1 MRLADERGSISA
13 ELVVATPL
21 LLLLILAIVQ
31 FALFEHATH
40 VAQAVANE
48 GLAASRVVGGS
59 QASGN
64 EAASAV
70 LKQLGSSVL
79 VGSSVTTSRGAE
91 TTSVT
96 VTGAAESLL
105 PFLRLSV
112 HVVAS
117 APTERFVP

>member
-1 MRLADERGSISA
+1 
-13 ELVVATPL
+13 
-21 LLLLILAIVQ
+21 LILAIVQ

-40 VAQAVANE
+40 VAQSVANE

-59 QASGN
+59 EASGN
-64 EAASAV
+64 EAANAV
-70 LKQLGSSVL
+70 LDQLGRSVL
-79 VGSSVTTSRGAE
+79 VGGSVTTARGAV

-105 PFLRLSV
+105 PFLHLPVR
-112 HVVAS
+112 VVAN

>member
-1 MRLADERGSISA
+1 MKLADEQGSISA

-21 LLLLILAIVQ
+21 LLVLILAIVQ

-48 GLAASRVVGGS
+48 GLAASRVVGATE
-59 QASGN
+59 ASGN
-64 EAASAV
+64 EAAHA
-70 LKQLGSSVL
+70 LLDQLGKSVL
-79 VGSSVTTSRGAE
+79 VGGQVTTTRGAA

>member
-1 MRLADERGSISA
+1 
-13 ELVVATPL
+13 
-21 LLLLILAIVQ
+21 LLILAIVQ

-40 VAQAVANE
+40 VAQAVAND
-48 GLAASRVVGGS
+48 GLAASRVYGGS
-59 QASGN
+59 EASGN
-64 EAASAV
+64 EAATAV
-70 LKQLGSSVL
+70 LDQLGSSAL
-79 VGSSVTTSRGAE
+79 VGGQVATTRGAE

-112 HVVAS
+112 QVVAS

>member
-1 MRLADERGSISA
+1 LRIADERGSISA

-59 QASGN
+59 ESSGN
-64 EAASAV
+64 QAADA
-70 LKQLGSSVL
+70 LLNQLGSSVL
-79 VGSSVTTSRGAE
+79 VGGSVTTARGAE
-91 TTSVT
+91 TTNVT
-96 VTGAAESLL
+96 VTGAAEVLL
-105 PFLRLSV
+105 PFLHLPVR
-112 HVVAS
+112 VVAS
-117 APTERFVP
+117 APTERFMP

>member
-1 MRLADERGSISA
+1 M
-13 ELVVATPL
+13 
-21 LLLLILAIVQ
+21 Q

-40 VAQAVANE
+40 VAQAVANQ
-48 GLAASRVVGGS
+48 GLAASRVVGGTE
-59 QASGN
+59 ASGN
-64 EAASAV
+64 ATATAV
-70 LKQLGSSVL
+70 LDQLGSSVL
-79 VGSSVTTSRGAE
+79 VNGAVTTTRGAV

-105 PFLRLSV
+105 PFLHLPV